1 MISPLTVVLPVGAP
15 PLGGAPLPGC
25 GIALGGDQASGSS
38 GPREEDV
45 VRRGASDTDF
55 LRASAC

>member
-1 MISPLTVVLPVGAP
+1 MVLPVGAP

-38 GPREEDV
+38 GPREGDV